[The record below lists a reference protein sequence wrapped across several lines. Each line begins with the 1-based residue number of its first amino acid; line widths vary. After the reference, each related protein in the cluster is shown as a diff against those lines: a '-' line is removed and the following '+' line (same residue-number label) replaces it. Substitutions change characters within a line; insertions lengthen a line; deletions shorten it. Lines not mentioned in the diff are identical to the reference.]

1 MNSITLTREEIASV
15 LFWFQIAENEVIPQ
29 KSELILAAKLALFA
43 DYPAEFLARLHED
56 IKDTTDIELI

>member
-1 MNSITLTREEIASV
+1 MTLTNEEIASV
-15 LFWFQIAENEVIPQ
+15 LFWFQIAENEVTPQ

-56 IKDTTDIELI
+56 IKDTTDVVLF